1 MTKIPVSQFSRTIRS
16 IGNRKILLVILL
28 LAFLPGTALSQSS
41 SLTEGLQPIFVE
53 GVEAL
58 KKGDLDTA
66 ERDFIK
72 VLEQGGKVA
81 FVYNNL
87 GAVYQQRRQYEKAL
101 SQLREAI
108 RLDPGYAAPHVL
120 AGASL
125 MALGKIP
132 EAIEEL
138 KQAVKLEPN
147 APLARLKL
155 AQAYDQTDNLFGLVE
170 QYQKLRDG
178 SPRDPEYTYQLG
190 KAYMR
195 MAAWCSEQIEKLN
208 PNSARLHQ
216 SIANNYVY
224 QGNTEKAIEYL
235 NRAIQAD
242 PKLPDIHLA
251 LAQLY
256 QQKGLV
262 SEALQEIELELAIIP
277 NNLAALT
284 LKGQLASRK

>member
-1 MTKIPVSQFSRTIRS
+1 MSASQSNRPMRL
-16 IGNRKILLVILL
+16 IGTRRILILILL
-28 LAFLPGTALSQSS
+28 LALLPVAALSQSS
-41 SLTEGLQPIFVE
+41 SLPESLQSIFVE

-58 KKGDLDTA
+58 KKGDLDIA

-72 VLEQGGKVA
+72 VLEEGGKVA

-87 GAVYQQRRQYEKAL
+87 GAVYQQRRQHEKAL
-101 SQLREAI
+101 SQLWEAI

-125 MALGKIP
+125 MALGKTS
-132 EAIEEL
+132 EAIKEL
-138 KQAVKLEPN
+138 ETALKLQPN
-147 APLARLKL
+147 EPLARLKL

-170 QYQKLRDG
+170 QYQKLRDR
-178 SPRDPEYTYQLG
+178 SPRDPEYAYQLV

-195 MAAWCSEQIEKLN
+195 MAGWCSEQIEKVN

-235 NRAIQAD
+235 NRAIQTD